1 MTTATTT
8 GATEAREAI
17 KAALAKPRR
26 ANATKPRLVEW
37 AEELVTD
44 ADTPAKKLEILRFI
58 DGGAGD

>member
-26 ANATKPRLVEW
+26 ANAAKPRIEEW
-37 AEELVTD
+37 VDELIAA
-44 ADTPAKKLEILRFI
+44 ADTPEKKLAILRFI
-58 DGGAGD
+58 DGDD